1 MNISRLES
9 LQKFLKENPEDSFT
23 RYAIAMEHVS
33 MKNIPQAISHL
44 QDLIRH
50 DSAYISAYHQLGNLY
65 QTTGK
70 PLDAVKTLE
79 KGIELAEHLGEIH
92 AQKEMQE
99 LLDDIVD
106 SEL

>member
-1 MNISRLES
+1 MTQSRLKS
-9 LQKFLKENPEDSFT
+9 LQEFLVREPNDSFT
-23 RYAIAMEHVS
+23 RYALAMEYVS
-33 MKNIPQAISHL
+33 MKDIPQAITNL
-44 QDLIRH
+44 KELLEH

-65 QTTGK
+65 QKLGK
-70 PLDAVKTLE
+70 PLDAVKVLE
-79 KGIELAEHLGEIH
+79 KGIELAEHLGETH

>member
-1 MNISRLES
+1 MTQSRLKA
-9 LQKFLKENPEDSFT
+9 LQQFLEREPNDSFT
-23 RYAIAMEHVS
+23 RYALAMEYVS
-33 MKNIPQAISHL
+33 MKDIPQAITNL
-44 QDLIRH
+44 QELLEH

-70 PLDAVKTLE
+70 PLEAVKMLE